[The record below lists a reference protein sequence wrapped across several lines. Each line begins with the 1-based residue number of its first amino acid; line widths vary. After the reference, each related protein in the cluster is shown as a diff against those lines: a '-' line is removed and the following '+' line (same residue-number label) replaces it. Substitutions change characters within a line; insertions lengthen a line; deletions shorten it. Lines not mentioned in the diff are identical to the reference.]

1 MCQRITNNP
10 VNQRSATFVAS
21 RLILASK
28 NNHET
33 WLLFHVHTGCLND
46 RYPTLNTCT
55 LTMVIHMLCLQYTR
69 VMFTVHT
76 CYVCNIHVLCL
87 QYKRAV
93 YNVHVLCL
101 QYTRV
106 MYLQTDTTPH
116 HTTPHHTTP
125 HITVTT
131 AVYLPPNLNTL
142 LLSQCCCLFASQSPL
157 KLAVILY
164 NWIVMSSATFSL

>member
-33 WLLFHVHTGCLND
+33 WLPFDVYTGCLYD
-46 RYPTLNTCT
+46 RYPTLNICT

-87 QYKRAV
+87 QYTRAMFTIYTCYV

-101 QYTRV
+101 QYTCYVSSDR
-106 MYLQTDTTPH
+106 H
-116 HTTPHHTTP
+116 HTTPY
-125 HITVTT
+125 ITVTT
-131 AVYLPPNLNTL
+131 AVYLPPNLTHYYCHNAAV
-142 LLSQCCCLFASQSPL
+142 CSPHKVL
-157 KLAVILY
+157 
-164 NWIVMSSATFSL
+164 